1 MNRIKVLVVDD
12 SVFMQRVIK
21 KVLEKNEKTEVAA
34 VAGDGLQAL
43 EILKKREI
51 DVVTMDIRMPRM
63 DGFEALKAIMD
74 TKPVP
79 VIMISS
85 YTKKGA
91 EDTIRYLETGAV
103 DFITKPSLN
112 RANDLQRF
120 ERELNIK
127 IAVAATARLI
137 GPLPEKR
144 PAIQLPPGTT
154 ITHER
159 VLRHV
164 IAIGCSTGGPKAL
177 QQVLQVIPGS
187 IEGAVLVVQ
196 HMPPGFTRSL
206 AERLDAVCQLKV
218 KEAQHYETVRA
229 GYCYIA
235 PGDYHMRVFADRE
248 EGIRIALDKGDIIS
262 GHRPSVDALF
272 ESVSDIEAEKVVAVI
287 LTGMGSDGS
296 RGIVK
301 LKQKRD
307 CVTIAQDRDTS
318 IVFGMPG
325 SAIKTGF
332 VDKVTALGD
341 IGEEILKSLEVL

>member
-1 MNRIKVLVVDD
+1 MNRVKVLVVDD

-21 KVLEKNEKTEVAA
+21 TVLEKNERTEIAA

-43 EILKKREI
+43 EILKKNEI
-51 DVVTMDIRMPRM
+51 DVVIMDIRMPRM

-112 RANDLQRF
+112 RANDLDRF
-120 ERELNIK
+120 ERELNLK
-127 IAVAATARLI
+127 IAVASTARLI
-137 GPLPEKR
+137 GSMPVKR
-144 PAIQLPPGTT
+144 PVIQLPGSA
-154 ITHER
+154 IAHDR
-159 VLRHV
+159 VLRHI

-177 QQVLQVIPGS
+177 QQVLQVIPDS
-187 IEGAVLVVQ
+187 IDGAVLVVQ

-206 AERLDAVCQLKV
+206 AERLDTVCQLKV
-218 KEAQHYETVRA
+218 KEAQHCETVRA

-235 PGDYHMRVFADRE
+235 PGDYHMRVSAGSE
-248 EGIRIALDKGDIIS
+248 EGIKINLDKGDTVS
-262 GHRPSVDALF
+262 GHRPSVDVLF
-272 ESVSDIEAEKVVAVI
+272 EAISDIEAEKVVAVI

-296 RGIVK
+296 MGIVK

-307 CVTIAQDRDTS
+307 CIAIAQDQDTS

-325 SAIKTGF
+325 NAIKTGF
-332 VDKVTALGD
+332 IDKVTALDD

>member
-21 KVLEKNEKTEVAA
+21 RALEKNEKTEVAA

-43 EILKKREI
+43 EILKKRDI

-85 YTKKGA
+85 YTKKGV

-103 DFITKPSLN
+103 DFITKPSPS
-112 RANDLQRF
+112 RVNDLERF
-120 ERELNIK
+120 ERELNLK
-127 IAVAATARLI
+127 IAIASTARLI
-137 GPLPEKR
+137 GLMPVKR
-144 PAIQLPPGTT
+144 PVIQLPGRE
-154 ITHER
+154 IAHDR

-187 IEGAVLVVQ
+187 IDCAVLVVQ
-196 HMPPGFTRSL
+196 HMPPGFTGSL
-206 AERLDAVCQLKV
+206 AERLEAICQLKV
-218 KEAQHYETVRA
+218 KEAQHNETVRA

-235 PGDYHMRVFADRE
+235 PGDYHMRVSKGSE
-248 EGIRIALDKGDIIS
+248 EGIKITLDKGNAVS

-272 ESVSDIEAEKVVAVI
+272 ESLGDIEAEKVVAVI

-307 CVTIAQDRDTS
+307 CIAIAQDRDTS

>member
-1 MNRIKVLVVDD
+1 MNRVKVLVVDD
-12 SVFMQRVIK
+12 SVFMQRVIRK
-21 KVLEKNEKTEVAA
+21 ALEKNEKIEVAA

-51 DVVTMDIRMPRM
+51 DVVTMDIQMPRM

-74 TKPVP
+74 IKPVP

-85 YTKKGA
+85 YTKKSA
-91 EDTIRYLETGAV
+91 EDTIRYLEAGAV
-103 DFITKPSLN
+103 DFITKASHN
-112 RANDLQRF
+112 RANDLERF
-120 ERELNIK
+120 ERELNLK
-127 IAVAATARLI
+127 IAVVSTARLTGTMPAKKPVI
-137 GPLPEKR
+137 QR
-144 PAIQLPPGTT
+144 PGSAVTN
-154 ITHER
+154 ER

-187 IEGAVLVVQ
+187 IDGAVLVVQ

-206 AERLDAVCQLKV
+206 AERLDASCQLKV
-218 KEAQHYETVRA
+218 KEAQHCERVRA

-235 PGDYHMRVFADRE
+235 PGDYHMRVSEDSE
-248 EGIRIALDKGDIIS
+248 EGIKITLDKGDPVS
-262 GHRPSVDALF
+262 GHRPSVDALL
-272 ESVSDIEAEKVVAVI
+272 ESISDIETEKVVAVI

-301 LKQKRD
+301 LKQKKD
-307 CVTIAQDRDTS
+307 CITIAQDRDTS
-318 IVFGMPG
+318 VVFGMPG
-325 SAIKTGF
+325 SAIKTGLI
-332 VDKVTALGD
+332 DKVTALDD